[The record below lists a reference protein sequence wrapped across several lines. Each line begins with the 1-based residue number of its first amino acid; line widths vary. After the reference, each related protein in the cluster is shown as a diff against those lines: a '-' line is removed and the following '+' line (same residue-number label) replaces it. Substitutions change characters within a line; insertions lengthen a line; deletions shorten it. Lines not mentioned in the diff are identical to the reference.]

1 MRHLRTNALGGAY
14 LEDDRKG
21 KVIGKDFFGNDV
33 IEYERPER
41 KETPSIHVATKLTRS
56 EYKQLEAITEK
67 FGISKYQYCRDA
79 IRQQLRDHEMLLSN
93 D

>member
-21 KVIGKDFFGNDV
+21 KVIGKDLFGNDI
-33 IEYERPER
+33 IEYEADR

-67 FGISKYQYCRDA
+67 FDISKYQYCRDA

>member
-1 MRHLRTNALGGAY
+1 MRHLRTNSLGSAY
-14 LEDDRKG
+14 LEDDRKV
-21 KVIGKDFFGNDV
+21 KVVGKDFFGNDI
-33 IEYERPER
+33 IEYVRPER
-41 KETPSIHVATKLTRS
+41 KDTPSIAVTAKLTRR
-56 EYKQLEAITEK
+56 EYKQLEAIAAK